1 MPRFNVTSPDGRTFE
16 VNAPEG
22 ATKEDAI
29 AYVQKMQA
37 SKPQPAPQAEPAA
50 PQRSTGQ
57 EVGRQLGLT
66 GRAALEGA
74 GDLLGIFT
82 NPVQSGLAR
91 LTGAPEQSLADAAT

>member
-1 MPRFNVTSPDGRTFE
+1 MAGPWERYKAQ
-16 VNAPEG
+16 AP
-22 ATKEDAI
+22 AA
-29 AYVQKMQA
+29 QA
-37 SKPQPAPQAEPAA
+37 APAQAEGPWSRYAKPEEAAPAA
-50 PQRSTGQ
+50 QQRSTGQ